1 MSFYVKINKKEFD
14 DMRRSSFRSGI
25 HPYEGKEFS
34 KDMKITELEAD
45 KIMTFPVSQHI
56 GAPAGPIVKAGD
68 RVLKGMKIAEASS
81 FISSPVFSSVSGT
94 VKAVEECHMI
104 SGTPSLAIVVEND
117 FKDECAEGFGESR
130 DSNSLSTEEIIKIIS
145 ESGIVGL
152 GGAGFPTGVKLSPKN
167 KDSIDY
173 IIINGAE
180 CEPYL
185 TSDYRLLKEQTGNI
199 LMGVSIILRL
209 FENAKAVIAVEDNK
223 SDVIEELKKQCAPLE
238 KISVMSLKTRY
249 PQGGERRLI
258 ASVTGREINSH
269 MLPADAGVVVVN
281 TATVFA
287 IYNAVCNS
295 IPLIRKILTITG
307 DGVNSPCNVDVPL
320 GVSFAYVMEKCGG
333 LKENTV
339 KLISGGPMMG
349 MAMPGLDFPVI
360 KTSSSVLAITSD
372 DVAKMQTTACIHC
385 GRCVDACPERLVPQ
399 LMAAAALADDVERF
413 ETLNGMECIE
423 CGCCTYVCPA
433 KRPLTQT
440 FKLAKLAV
448 RASKTAK

>member
-1 MSFYVKINKKEFD
+1 
-14 DMRRSSFRSGI
+14 MRKSSFKSGI
-25 HPYEGKEFS
+25 HPYEGKEYS
-34 KDMKITELEAD
+34 KDMKIIELGSD

-56 GAPAGPIVKAGD
+56 GAPAKPIVKVGD
-68 RVLKGMKIAEASS
+68 RVLKGMKIAEAAS
-81 FISSPVFSSVSGT
+81 FISSPVYSSVSGT
-94 VKAVEECHMI
+94 VKAIENCSMI
-104 SGTPSLAIVVEND
+104 SGAPSQAIIVEND
-117 FKDECAEGFGESR
+117 FEDECVSGFGEVR
-130 DSNSLSTEEIIKIIS
+130 DPNELSEDEIIKIIT

-185 TSDYRLLKEQTGNI
+185 TSDYRLLTEQTGNI

-209 FENAKAVIAVEDNK
+209 FPHANAVIAVEDNK
-223 SDVIEELKKQCAPLE
+223 PDAIEELKKQSASLNR
-238 KISVMSLKTRY
+238 ISVQSLKTRY

-269 MLPADAGVVVVN
+269 MLPADVGVVVVN

-287 IYNAVCNS
+287 VYNAVCNN
-295 IPLIRKILTITG
+295 IPLIRKVLTITG
-307 DGVNSPCNVDVPL
+307 DGVNSPCNVSVPL
-320 GVSFAYVMEKCGG
+320 GVSFAFVMEHCGG
-333 LKENTV
+333 LKDNVE

-349 MAMPGLDFPVI
+349 MAMPNLNYPVI

-372 DVAKMQTTACIHC
+372 DVAKMKTTACIHC
-385 GRCVDACPERLVPQ
+385 GRCVKACPERLVPQ

-440 FKLAKLAV
+440 FKLAKIAV
-448 RASKTAK
+448 KATKVAK